1 VSAGLLEFVLV
12 DKQAVELRSPGQPG
26 AAVPTCAFLSHEYL
40 SLLST
45 FFLHGCLAVDS
56 CNASIFSFTGGSAK
70 SRN

>member
-12 DKQAVELRSPGQPG
+12 DKQAVELRSAGQPG
-26 AAVPTCAFLSHEYL
+26 GRPTCAFLSDEYL
-40 SLLST
+40 SLPST
-45 FFLHGCLAVDS
+45 FFLHECLAVDS